1 MINNVNLSGNVT
13 RDAEKHGTADK
24 PYITFGLAVT
34 EYKGSEKIAMFFSC
48 IMFGKRAASV
58 AEFVRKGAKVCVSG
72 QLGSDNYTDKNGIEH
87 TGFSIK
93 VNDLELMQRRPQMEE
108 AQPARGW

>member
-13 RDAEKHGTADK
+13 RDVEKRGTADK

-34 EYKGSEKIAMFFSC
+34 EYKGNGEKSPMFFSC

-58 AEFVRKGAKVCVSG
+58 AEFIQKGAKVCVSG
-72 QLGSDNYTDKNGIEH
+72 QLGSNNYTDKNGIEH
-87 TGFSIK
+87 TGFSVK
-93 VNDLELMQRRPQMEE
+93 VNDLELMGAKQEQ
-108 AQPARGW
+108 ASQGW

>member
-13 RDAEKHGTADK
+13 RDVEKRGTADK

-34 EYKGSEKIAMFFSC
+34 EYKGSGEKSPMFFSC

-58 AEFVRKGAKVCVSG
+58 AEFIKKGAKICVSG
-72 QLGSDNYTDKNGIEH
+72 QLGSDNYTDKSGIEH
-87 TGFSIK
+87 TGFSVK
-93 VNDLELMQRRPQMEE
+93 VNDLELMSAKQEQ
-108 AQPARGW
+108 ASQGW

>member
-13 RDAEKHGTADK
+13 RDVEKRGTADK

-34 EYKGSEKIAMFFSC
+34 EYKGNGEKSPMFFSC

-58 AEFVRKGAKVCVSG
+58 AEFIQKGAKVCVSG

-93 VNDLELMQRRPQMEE
+93 VNDLELMSAKQE
-108 AQPARGW
+108 QPSQGW

>member
-1 MINNVNLSGNVT
+1 MINNITMSGNVT
-13 RDAEKHGTADK
+13 RDVEKRGTVDK

-34 EYKGSEKIAMFFSC
+34 EYKGNGEKSPMFFSC

-58 AEFVRKGAKVCVSG
+58 AGFIQKGAKICVSG
-72 QLGSDNYTDKNGIEH
+72 QLASDNYTDKNGIER

-93 VNDLELMQRRPQMEE
+93 VNDLELMSAKPEQTLQ
-108 AQPARGW
+108 GW

>member
-13 RDAEKHGTADK
+13 RDVEKSGTSDK

-34 EYKGSEKIAMFFSC
+34 EYKGSGEKSTMFFSC
-48 IMFGKRAASV
+48 IMFGKRAVSV
-58 AEFVRKGAKVCVSG
+58 AELIQKGAKICVSG

-93 VNDLELMQRRPQMEE
+93 VNDLEIMSAKQEKNSQ
-108 AQPARGW
+108 GW

>member
-1 MINNVNLSGNVT
+1 MINSVNLSGNVT
-13 RDAEKHGTADK
+13 RDVEKRGSVDK

-34 EYKGSEKIAMFFSC
+34 EYKGNGEKSPMFFSC

-58 AEFVRKGAKVCVSG
+58 ADFIQKGAKICVSG
-72 QLGSDNYTDKNGIEH
+72 QLGSDSYTDKNGVEH

-93 VNDLELMQRRPQMEE
+93 VNDLELMSTKQERASQ
-108 AQPARGW
+108 GW

>member
-13 RDAEKHGTADK
+13 RDADRRGTADK

-34 EYKGSEKIAMFFSC
+34 EYKGNGEKSPMFFSC
-48 IMFGKRAASV
+48 IMFGKRAVAV
-58 AEFVRKGAKVCVSG
+58 AELINKGAKVCVSG
-72 QLGSDNYTDKNGIEH
+72 QLGSDNYVDKNGIEH

-93 VNDLELMQRRPQMEE
+93 VNDLELMSAKQEKTSQ
-108 AQPARGW
+108 GW

>member
-13 RDAEKHGTADK
+13 RDVEKRGTADR

-34 EYKGSEKIAMFFSC
+34 EYKGNGEKSPMFFSC
-48 IMFGKRAASV
+48 IMFGKRAVSV
-58 AEFVRKGAKVCVSG
+58 AEFINKGAKVCVSG

-93 VNDLELMQRRPQMEE
+93 VNDLELMSAKQEQTS
-108 AQPARGW
+108 QGW

>member
-13 RDAEKHGTADK
+13 RDVEKRGTADK
-24 PYITFGLAVT
+24 PYITFGIAVT
-34 EYKGSEKIAMFFSC
+34 EYKGNGEKSPMFFSC
-48 IMFGKRAASV
+48 IMFGKRAAAV
-58 AEFVRKGAKVCVSG
+58 ADYIQKGAKICVSG

-93 VNDLELMQRRPQMEE
+93 VNDLELMSAKQEQ
-108 AQPARGW
+108 ASQGW